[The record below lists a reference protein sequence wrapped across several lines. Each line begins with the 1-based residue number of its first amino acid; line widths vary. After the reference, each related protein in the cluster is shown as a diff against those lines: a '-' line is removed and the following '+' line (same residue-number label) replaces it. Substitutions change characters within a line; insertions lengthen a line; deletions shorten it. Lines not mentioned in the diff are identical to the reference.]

1 MGTGKRAP
9 DQIKYRTTWYLVV
22 PSTYPGTGGREPTQ
36 VLSTM
41 QYRRLED
48 LTRSKSEYGRRTAPP
63 NLTPAP
69 SLTRSTQRARTCITR
84 QSGRQYTMSDDEGRE
99 STHPA

>member
-1 MGTGKRAP
+1 
-9 DQIKYRTTWYLVV
+9 
-22 PSTYPGTGGREPTQ
+22 
-36 VLSTM
+36 M
-41 QYRRLED
+41 QYRPLED
-48 LTRSKSEYGRRTAPP
+48 LTRSKSKYARRTAPP